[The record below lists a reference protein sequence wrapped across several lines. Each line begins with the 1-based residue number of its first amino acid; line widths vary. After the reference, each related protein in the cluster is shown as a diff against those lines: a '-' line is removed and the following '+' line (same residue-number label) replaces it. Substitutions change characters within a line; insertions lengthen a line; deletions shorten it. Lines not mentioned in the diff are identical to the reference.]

1 MDATTRKLK
10 LAAATLAALFCIAAT
25 AGPAAAE
32 RFGSCEIHDNAGSKA
47 KKNAKKGKAK
57 HKGGKH
63 R

>member
-1 MDATTRKLK
+1 MIKKVK
-10 LAAATLAALFCIAAT
+10 LASATLAALFCLAAT

-32 RFGSCEIHDNAGSKA
+32 RFGSCEIHDKAGSKS
-47 KKNAKKGKAK
+47 KKSANKGKAK